1 MADSARKKI
10 PIGNEFFEEL
20 RNEGYYYVDKT
31 GFIRDLLQNGAKV
44 CLFTRPR
51 RFGKTLN
58 MSMLKAFFE
67 IGCDPELFKGLKI
80 AEEKSICEEYMGKF
94 PVLFFSLKGVE
105 GEKFTDARSM
115 LCSALGKE
123 ALRFQFLLESNR
135 LTDREKALYRQL
147 IAEDPSNQELF
158 PMSDA
163 VLYGSLQTLS
173 GLLYKHYGQKAI
185 ILIDEYDVPLAKA
198 FGYGYYDRMTLCIRN
213 LFGQALKTNDS
224 LQFAVLTGC
233 LRIAKESIFTGL
245 NNLKVF
251 SISDRRFSEFFGFT
265 DREVRDFLEYYQCLP
280 CYEIV
285 KEWYDGYQF
294 GNVSVYCPWDVLN
307 YCDGFYGEG
316 LKEPQNYWVNTSGND
331 IIRYFLEKSDAGTAK
346 REMER
351 LMEGKPI
358 EKKICQE
365 LTYRELYDSMENLWS
380 VLFATGYLTQ
390 RGKPENGMFQLA
402 IPNEE
407 IHDIFASQIMEYFQE
422 KARKDGA
429 ALEAFFIAFQNGDA
443 AEVERR
449 FRQYLKKT
457 ISIRDNAVRNDWK
470 ENFYHGILL
479 GLLNFKEDW
488 IISSNRESGKG
499 YSDILVELEEEQIGI
514 VIELKYAGKGQLE
527 AKCREALEQIEGK
540 EYDEYLREEG
550 MQTILKYGIACEGKE
565 CKVVLGKE
573 ETKV

>member
-1 MADSARKKI
+1 MEKPMRKKI
-10 PIGNEFFEEL
+10 PIGIEDFEEI
-20 RNEGYYYVDKT
+20 RTEDFYYVDKT
-31 GFIRDLLQNGAKV
+31 GFICDLLQNGAKV
-44 CLFTRPR
+44 SLFTRPR

-58 MSMLKAFFE
+58 MSMLRAFFE
-67 IGCDPELFKGLKI
+67 IGCASEIFEGLEVAK
-80 AEEKSICEEYMGKF
+80 EETLCGRYMGKF
-94 PVLFFSLKGVE
+94 PVVFVSLKSIHADSYATARRMAIKTINREVRRQ
-105 GEKFTDARSM
+105 KARLDAKKLTPEDKAAWASLSTEEM
-115 LCSALGKE
+115 DDADLFHSL
-123 ALRFQFLLESNR
+123 QR
-135 LTDREKALYRQL
+135 LT
-147 IAEDPSNQELF
+147 EL
-158 PMSDA
+158 
-163 VLYGSLQTLS
+163 LQK
-173 GLLYKHYGQKAI
+173 YYGQKAI
-185 ILIDEYDVPLAKA
+185 VLLDEYDVPLAKS
-198 FGYGYYDRMTLCIRN
+198 FEYGYYDQMVLFIRN
-213 LFGQALKTNDS
+213 LFEEVLKTNDS
-224 LQFAVLTGC
+224 LYLAVLTGC
-233 LRIAKESIFTGL
+233 LRIAKESVFTGL

-251 SISDRRFSEFFGFT
+251 SISDRRFAEYFGFT
-265 DREVRDFLEYYQCLP
+265 DREVRDFLEYYQCP
-280 CYEIV
+280 QCYEIV

-294 GNVSVYCPWDVLN
+294 GNASVYCPWDVLN
-307 YCDGFYGEG
+307 YCDRFYGEG

-331 IIRYFLEKSDAGTAK
+331 IIRHFLEKSDVGKAK
-346 REMER
+346 REIER
-351 LMEGKPI
+351 LMEGKPV

-380 VLFATGYLTQ
+380 VLFAAGYLTQ
-390 RGKPENGMFQLA
+390 RGNRESGMFQLA
-402 IPNEE
+402 IPNRE
-407 IHDIFASQIMEYFQE
+407 IHNIFSSQIMEHFQE

-429 ALEAFFIAFQNGDA
+429 ALEAFCIAFQNGDA
-443 AEVERR
+443 AEVEQR

-457 ISIRDNAVRNDWK
+457 ISIRDNAVRNDLK